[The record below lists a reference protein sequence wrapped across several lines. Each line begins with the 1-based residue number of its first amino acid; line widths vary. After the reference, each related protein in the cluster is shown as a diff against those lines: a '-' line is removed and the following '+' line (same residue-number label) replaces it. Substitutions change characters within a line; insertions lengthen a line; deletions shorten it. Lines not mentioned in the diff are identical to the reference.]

1 MSKLRAAVT
10 LSTLATLAFGLVACG
25 GGGLKVTGI
34 RSTHTRPS
42 NVAAYFKVQTSGGDP
57 VGGIK
62 AEEFKIYE
70 DGQPVSE
77 HESKQVILNPEV
89 SVSHYTMLLVDMSG
103 SVSESGAID
112 NVVEAAAAFTERV
125 EKSQKVGVYAFDG
138 CEKLHPIAPFQNPGG
153 ATAAVRSLK
162 GHKPDDP
169 STNLHG
175 AIVKGLDE
183 LDTSLSR
190 AEHPVR
196 FGTLVVFS
204 DGTDRAARVERKA
217 MDESLDKATDER
229 KYEVFAIALG
239 SEMQESELKRIG
251 NSGTAK
257 AENKEEV
264 VKAFEKIA
272 QRIEATQ
279 KSYYLLSYC
288 SPSRA
293 GKHTVKIEA
302 TWKGEDGKSNKSGAF
317 ESEFDATGFT
327 HGCDPKTPPN
337 FDVTKG
343 DALAPK
349 DKDKDKDNKKDEK
362 KKDDDK
368 KPNHWKKEEK
378 KEERKAAPPGPNPLP
393 PPKPAE
399 KPPEKP
405 AEGSGEVFNP

>member
-1 MSKLRAAVT
+1 MSKLRATAA
-10 LSTLATLAFGLVACG
+10 LSLLALAMSACG

-34 RSTHTRPS
+34 RSAQTRPS
-42 NVAAYFKVQTSGGDP
+42 NVAAYFKVQTSSGDP

-70 DGQPVSE
+70 DDQPVSE
-77 HESKQVILNPEV
+77 HESKQVILNPDV
-89 SVSHYTMLLVDMSG
+89 AVSHYTMLLVDMSG
-103 SVSESGAID
+103 SVAESGAID
-112 NVVEAAAAFTERV
+112 NVVDAAAAFTERV
-125 EKSQKVGVYAFDG
+125 EKTQKVGVYAFDG
-138 CEKLHPIAPFQNPGG
+138 CEKLHPIAPFQSPGG

-162 GHKPDDP
+162 GYKPDDP
-169 STNLHG
+169 STNLNG
-175 AIVKGLDE
+175 AIVKGLEE
-183 LDTSLSR
+183 LDSQLSR
-190 AEHPVR
+190 AEHPIK

-204 DGTDRAARVERKA
+204 DGTDRAARVERKQ
-217 MDESLDKATDER
+217 MDEALDKASDEK

-251 NSGTAK
+251 KSGTAK

-272 QRIEATQ
+272 QKIEATQ

-293 GKHTVKIEA
+293 GKHKVKIEA
-302 TWKGEDGKSNKSGAF
+302 NWKGEDGKSNKSGAF

-337 FDVTKG
+337 FDITKG

-349 DKDKDKDNKKDEK
+349 DKDKKDDKKKDEK
-362 KKDDDK
+362 KDEK
-368 KPNHWKKEEK
+368 KGEGETKNHWGKKEEK
-378 KEERKAAPPGPNPLP
+378 KDEKKVAPSGPNPLP

-399 KPPEKP
+399 KPPENS
-405 AEGSGEVFNP
+405 GGEVFKP

>member
-1 MSKLRAAVT
+1 MSKVRTTVT
-10 LSTLATLAFGLVACG
+10 ALLLTLASSATVACG

-34 RSTHTRPS
+34 RSTQTRPS
-42 NVAAYFKVQTSGGDP
+42 NVAAYFKVQTSNGDP

-89 SVSHYTMLLVDMSG
+89 AVSHYTMLLVDMSG

-125 EKSQKVGVYAFDG
+125 EKTQKVGVYAFDG

-175 AIVKGLDE
+175 AIVKGIEE
-183 LDTSLSR
+183 LDSSLSR

-204 DGTDRAARVERKA
+204 DGTDRAARVERKQ
-217 MDESLDKATDER
+217 MDEALDKATDEK

-251 NSGTAK
+251 KSGTAK

-272 QRIEATQ
+272 QKIEATQ

-293 GKHTVKIEA
+293 GKHKVKIEA

-317 ESEFDATGFT
+317 ESDFDATGFQQ
-327 HGCDPKTPPN
+327 GCDPKTPPN

-349 DKDKDKDNKKDEK
+349 EKDKKDEK
-362 KKDDDK
+362 KEDKKADKKDDDK
-368 KPNHWKKEEK
+368 KPNHWKKDEK
-378 KEERKAAPPGPNPLP
+378 KEEKKAAPPGPSPLP

-399 KPPEKP
+399 TKP
-405 AEGSGEVFNP
+405 AEGSGEVFKP

>member
-1 MSKLRAAVT
+1 MSKLRATVAP
-10 LSTLATLAFGLVACG
+10 LSLAILASAALGCG

-34 RSTHTRPS
+34 RNAQTRPS
-42 NVAAYFKVQTSGGDP
+42 NVAAYFKVQTSSGDP

-77 HESKQVILNPEV
+77 HESKQVILNPDV
-89 SVSHYTMLLVDMSG
+89 AVSHYTMLLVDMSG
-103 SVSESGAID
+103 SVAESGAVD
-112 NVVEAAAAFTERV
+112 NVVDAAAAFTERV
-125 EKSQKVGVYAFDG
+125 EKTQKVGVYAFDG

-175 AIVKGLDE
+175 AIVKGVEE
-183 LDTSLSR
+183 LDTQLSR

-204 DGTDRAARVERKA
+204 DGTDRAARVERKV
-217 MDESLDKATDER
+217 MDEALDKASDEK

-251 NSGTAK
+251 KSGTAK

-272 QRIEATQ
+272 QKIEATQ

-293 GKHTVKIEA
+293 GKHKVKIEA
-302 TWKGEDGKSNKSGAF
+302 TWKGEDGKSNKSGSF

-337 FDVTKG
+337 FDITKG

-349 DKDKDKDNKKDEK
+349 DKDKDKDKKDE

-368 KPNHWKKEEK
+368 KPNHWKKDEK
-378 KEERKAAPPGPNPLP
+378 KEEKKAAPPGPSPLP
-393 PPKPAE
+393 PPKPAAQ
-399 KPPEKP
+399 P
-405 AEGSGEVFNP
+405 AEGSGEVFKP